1 MRTRPMAT
9 RNQNDDFE
17 RSAAGMD
24 YEDPIRER
32 AASIGAAMAENGP
45 EALFEEIENLLPE
58 QWREQIRTFPIA
70 AVLLGVGVG
79 IFLGMKKGDEII
91 SAGTAMVTSAAMS
104 NVNDILGRGGE

>member
-1 MRTRPMAT
+1 MAT

-91 SAGTAMVTSAAMS
+91 AAGTAMVTSAAMS